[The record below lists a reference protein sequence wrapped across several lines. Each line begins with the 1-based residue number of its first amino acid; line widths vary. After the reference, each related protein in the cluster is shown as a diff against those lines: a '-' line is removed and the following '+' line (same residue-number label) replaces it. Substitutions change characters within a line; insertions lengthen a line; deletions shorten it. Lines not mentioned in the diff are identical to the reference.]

1 LPAELPPPP
10 VVEEP
15 MHIVRTIL
23 PVVPRIR
30 YDVDLFEQLNA
41 EYASRPL
48 VPEPRRYDHEAMLAS
63 AIARLRAVHRATDL
77 RDKTVLEIGCGGGY
91 ELWYAATS
99 LGADAWG
106 IDVVERRS
114 WDALAGERV
123 HLQVVDMAASNPFAE
138 GTFDR
143 AMSFTAWE
151 HIEHPYRM
159 LVETHRVLRPGGL
172 FWMKA
177 NLHRGPQASHLYRH
191 ILFPFPHLLFSDDV
205 IADALAR
212 RGVEVDGAAW
222 VNRLTWAHYEAYF
235 REVGFRIL
243 ALRFRETAL
252 DEELYE
258 RFHHVLGRYPR
269 WELSKDFF
277 EVVLERGDPPLHSS
291 HR

>member
-1 LPAELPPPP
+1 MLRPVARAVRRVARAVRRVRHAFARSLLRIATRLDRGVLPAPPPPPATSWGVIPIVHKPRPAPEPLPAELPPPP

-91 ELWYAATS
+91 ELWYAASS

-114 WDALAGERV
+114 WEALAGERV

-191 ILFPFPHLLFSDDV
+191 ILFPFP
-205 IADALAR
+205 
-212 RGVEVDGAAW
+212 
-222 VNRLTWAHYEAYF
+222 TC
-235 REVGFRIL
+235 
-243 ALRFRETAL
+243 
-252 DEELYE
+252 
-258 RFHHVLGRYPR
+258 
-269 WELSKDFF
+269 
-277 EVVLERGDPPLHSS
+277 SS
-291 HR
+291 ATT

>member
-1 LPAELPPPP
+1 LPDELPAPP

-15 MHIVRTIL
+15 MDIVRSIL
-23 PVVPRIR
+23 PVNPRIR

-41 EYASRPL
+41 EYATRPL

-77 RDKTVLEIGCGGGY
+77 RDKTILEIGCGGGY

-106 IDVVERRS
+106 VDVVERRS
-114 WDALAGERV
+114 WEALAGERV
-123 HLQVVDMAASNPFAE
+123 HLQVADMAAGNPFAE
-138 GTFDR
+138 GTFER

-172 FWMKA
+172 LWMKA

-191 ILFPFPHLLFSDDV
+191 IMFPFPHLLFSDDV

-212 RGVEVDGAAW
+212 RGVEVEGAAW
-222 VNRLTWAHYEAYF
+222 VNRLTWAQYEDYF

-243 ALRFRETAL
+243 ALRFRETPL
-252 DEELYE
+252 DEEFYE
-258 RFHHVLGRYPR
+258 RFHDVLGRYPR

-277 EVVLERGDPPLHSS
+277 EVVLERGDPPVPTP
-291 HR
+291 RR